1 MMRKSAFLSMVM
13 AAALAACGGGDSE
26 DAFQTPGTGGG
37 NNGAVTQIQLLTS
50 SPQLSADGSDSV
62 TITALAL
69 NSLNQYVSGANV
81 LFSADSGALAVTVP
95 TTSEDSGATATLTP
109 GSDPSSRI
117 ITVRAQVGTISATVP
132 VTVTGT
138 RLTLD
143 GPDAVGVSQ
152 SGTYTVTLTNASG
165 TALSGRP
172 VTVTSS
178 RSNTLNPAS
187 LTTNGSGTATF
198 NLTVAN
204 SGNDTLTVSALGET
218 ASKVVTVSADSFAF
232 VAPAANAEVAIN
244 TPTPVTI
251 RWTVNGV
258 AQVGQNVNFATTRGA
273 VNPASV
279 LTNGQGEATVSLS
292 SASAGGAVV
301 SANSLSGSATRPVEF
316 VSTSAATLDLQ
327 PSLFTIG
334 TGNTST
340 LTATV
345 RDAAGNL
352 VKGKTV
358 TFSLQDVTGGTL
370 STPTAVTDSQGSA
383 KSVYT
388 AGPVTSAA
396 NGVIIT
402 ATVQGT
408 PAATDT
414 AALTVAGRQ
423 VFISIGTGNEIEEFT
438 TAQYRLE
445 YALQVTDSTG
455 NGVAN
460 VPLSVTVKSERY
472 GKGVRAYD
480 DVAEAWG
487 FGAGFSLCLDE
498 DTNLNGVLDA
508 GEDFNTSG
516 FLEAGNIATVTPS
529 NVTTDA
535 NGFATIYVV
544 YPQEYAYWLS
554 VRLTARTSV
563 QGTEY
568 ERTARFTVPGSED
581 DFGSETSN
589 PPGPVSPFG
598 TQACNSP
605 D

>member
-1 MMRKSAFLSMVM
+1 MVM
-13 AAALAACGGGDSE
+13 AVALSACGGGDSE

-37 NNGAVTQIQLLTS
+37 ATNGVTQLQVLTS
-50 SPQLSADGSDSV
+50 SPQLSADGSDTV

-69 NSLNQYVSGANV
+69 NAQNQYVAGANV
-81 LFSADSGALAVTVP
+81 LFSADSGALAVTSG
-95 TTSEDSGATATLTP
+95 TTAADAGATATLSP
-109 GSDPSSRI
+109 GSDPSSRT
-117 ITVRAQVGTISATVP
+117 ITVTAQVGTVTATVP
-132 VTVTGT
+132 VSVTGT

-143 GPDAVGVSQ
+143 GPDAVGLNQ

-165 TALSGRP
+165 TALGGRP
-172 VTVTSS
+172 VTVTSA
-178 RSNTLNPAS
+178 RSNTLNPSS

-204 SGNDTLTVSALGET
+204 TGNDTLTVTALGET
-218 ASKVVTVSADSFAF
+218 ASKVVTVSSDSFAF
-232 VAPAANAEVAIN
+232 IAPAANAEVAIN

-258 AQVGQNVNFATTRGA
+258 VQVGQNVNFATTRGT
-273 VNPASV
+273 VTPASI
-279 LTNGQGEATVSLS
+279 LTNAQGEATVSLS

-301 SANSLSGSATRPVEF
+301 SANSLTGSATRAVEF
-316 VSTSAATLDLQ
+316 VATSAATLDLQ

-334 TGNTST
+334 TTTGSGSGNSNTST

-414 AALTVAGRQ
+414 AALTVAGGQ
-423 VFISIGTGNEIEEFT
+423 VFISLGTGNEIEEFT

-445 YALQVTDSTG
+445 YAIQVTDSTG

-487 FGAGFSLCLDE
+487 FGAGFALCLDE
-498 DTNLNGVLDA
+498 DANLNGVLDA

-516 FLEAGNIATVTPS
+516 FLEAGNIATVTPG